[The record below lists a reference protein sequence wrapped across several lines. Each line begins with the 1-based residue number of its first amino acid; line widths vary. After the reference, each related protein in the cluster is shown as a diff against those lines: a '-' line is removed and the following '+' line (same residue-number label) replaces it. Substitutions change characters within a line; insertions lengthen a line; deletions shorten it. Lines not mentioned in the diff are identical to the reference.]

1 MTTSG
6 LIYKTMG
13 ISVAALAFWTSLLY
27 LPWAI
32 KPLWSPY
39 VEVVSTKRNW
49 IIVTQLIIGI
59 VFIVVGSAMPLS
71 FFFPLTIGLFAIIAI
86 SSASHDIA
94 ADGFYMHALDQHK
107 QAFFV
112 GIRSTFYRI
121 AMLTAMGLIPLDSRT
136 CSGKNRT

>member
-1 MTTSG
+1 MAENNSSDKSRNPWSWVPSLYFYQGIPYSIVMITSG

-13 ISVAALAFWTSLLY
+13 ISIAAFAFWTSLLY

-39 VEVVSTKRNW
+39 IDVVSTKRNW
-49 IIVTQLIIGI
+49 ILWTQMLLGI
-59 VFIVVGSAMPLS
+59 AFIAVGFTMQLP
-71 FFFPLTIGLFAIIAI
+71 FFFPASIALFAVIAI

-94 ADGFYMHALDQHK
+94 ADGFYMLSLDQHK

-112 GIRSTFYRI
+112 
-121 AMLTAMGLIPLDSRT
+121 
-136 CSGKNRT
+136 

>member
-1 MTTSG
+1 
-6 LIYKTMG
+6 MG

-49 IIVTQLIIGI
+49 IVITQLMLGVCFYAGRI
-59 VFIVVGSAMPLS
+59 SYALS
-71 FFFPLTIGLFAIIAI
+71 FFFPLTMGLFAVIAI

-121 AMLTAMGLIPLDSRT
+121 AMLTAMGLIPLIGRT
-136 CSGKNRT
+136 GSGKNRT